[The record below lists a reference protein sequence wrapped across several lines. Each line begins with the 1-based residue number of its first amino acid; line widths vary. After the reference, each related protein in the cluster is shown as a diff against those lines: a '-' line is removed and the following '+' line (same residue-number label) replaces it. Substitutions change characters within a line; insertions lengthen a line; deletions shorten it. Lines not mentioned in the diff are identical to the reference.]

1 MAVGHGKGPLRHGHH
16 LEVVEKVAKD
26 GCLIN
31 SDAKVALDSLDGT
44 ALVDAWVHDVDPVRG
59 GEDDLVL
66 GDGALHRRVGALRG
80 FPEVVDGELD
90 DVVSVFAE
98 ILDDSVAVVVSRYM
112 GNEGVVSALKVS
124 DGFGGDDQANV
135 MAVVAK
141 LPNPC
146 NDLTGEV
153 RIDGRRRDIDT
164 VTDDVGSVFRDD
176 WHALQVRAE
185 HRR

>member
-1 MAVGHGKGPLRHGHH
+1 
-16 LEVVEKVAKD
+16 
-26 GCLIN
+26 LIS

-44 ALVDAWVHDVDPVRG
+44 ALVSEHT
-59 GEDDLVL
+59 
-66 GDGALHRRVGALRG
+66 
-80 FPEVVDGELD
+80 D
-90 DVVSVFAE
+90 DVIKLSIYDFREASE
-98 ILDDSVAVVVSRYM
+98 ATYPTMQRTAP
-112 GNEGVVSALKVS
+112 EHKVS

-164 VTDDVGSVFRDD
+164 VRMAPSLTATGTFPRSYGPY
-176 WHALQVRAE
+176 W
-185 HRR
+185 RR